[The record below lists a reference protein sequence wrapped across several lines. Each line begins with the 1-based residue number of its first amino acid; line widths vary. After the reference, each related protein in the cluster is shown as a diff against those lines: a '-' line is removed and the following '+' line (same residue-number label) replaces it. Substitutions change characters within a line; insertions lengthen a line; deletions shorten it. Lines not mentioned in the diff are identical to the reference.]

1 MMHTQSTSSSHSPSN
16 LSKTKTILF
25 FGASCSGKT
34 SLLLQLTKNRFDDE
48 YQTTIGVNY
57 YFKEMAVVTLS
68 LWDTRGSEISEGFLP
83 KHLFASASCFIIVL
97 SYDDIDSL
105 NEAILYIDFIK
116 SQCDFQHSTTVM
128 NSYKPII
135 AVINK
140 KDIKDKQFR
149 RGEAVVALREACPNI
164 LVGEITAKDGVM
176 VKRFFEKVEM
186 LLLFGKVRK
195 SRGEGNDDD
204 NDGDGDDVNEEGDHL
219 LMVAS
224 TFRIN
229 DEKGN
234 DNQTNVNKKRKK
246 NKKCCN
252 NN

>member
-1 MMHTQSTSSSHSPSN
+1 MMHNIPSHSFSVNN

-25 FGASCSGKT
+25 FGASCTGKT

-57 YFKEMAVVTLS
+57 YFKELSVITLS
-68 LWDTRGSEISEGFLP
+68 LWDTRGSELSEGFLP
-83 KHLFASASCFIIVL
+83 KHLFTSASCFIVVL
-97 SYDDIDSL
+97 SYDDIETL
-105 NEAILYIDFIK
+105 NEALLYIDFIK
-116 SQCDFQHSTTVM
+116 SQCDSRSTAL

-140 KDIKDKQFR
+140 KDVEDKQFN
-149 RGEAVVALREACPNI
+149 RGEAVIALREACPNI
-164 LVGEITAKDGVM
+164 LVGEITAKDGTM

-186 LLLFGKVRK
+186 LLVFGEVRR
-195 SRGEGNDDD
+195 SRGEGNCND
-204 NDGDGDDVNEEGDHL
+204 NDNEEEEEYGNEEGDEL

-224 TFRIN
+224 TFQIN
-229 DEKGN
+229 GD
-234 DNQTNVNKKRKK
+234 DNNKNVNNKKSKK
-246 NKKCCN
+246 KKCCN

>member
-1 MMHTQSTSSSHSPSN
+1 MMHNIPSVNN

-25 FGASCSGKT
+25 FGASCTGKT

-57 YFKEMAVVTLS
+57 YFKELSVVTLS
-68 LWDTRGSEISEGFLP
+68 LWDTRGSELSEGFLP
-83 KHLFASASCFIIVL
+83 KHLFTSASCFIVVL
-97 SYDDIDSL
+97 SYDDIETL
-105 NEAILYIDFIK
+105 NEALLYIDFIQ
-116 SQCDFQHSTTVM
+116 SQCDSRLTVL

-140 KDIKDKQFR
+140 KDIKDKQFN

-164 LVGEITAKDGVM
+164 LVGEITAKDGTM

-186 LLLFGKVRK
+186 LLVFGKVRR
-195 SRGEGNDDD
+195 SRGKGNDND
-204 NDGDGDDVNEEGDHL
+204 NDNDNEEDEYGNEEGDEL

-224 TFRIN
+224 TFQI
-229 DEKGN
+229 DGN
-234 DNQTNVNKKRKK
+234 NKNKNVNNKKSKK
-246 NKKCCN
+246 KKCCN

>member
-1 MMHTQSTSSSHSPSN
+1 MMHIQSTSPAFSSNN

-34 SLLLQLTKNRFDDE
+34 SLLLQLTKNRFDEE

-83 KHLFASASCFIIVL
+83 KHLFTSASCFIIVL

-116 SQCDFQHSTTVM
+116 SQCDVDHTSTTVF

-135 AVINK
+135 ALINK
-140 KDIKDKQFR
+140 KDVKDKQFK
-149 RGEAVVALREACPNI
+149 RGEAIVALRETCPNI
-164 LVGEITAKDGVM
+164 LIGEITAKDGVM
-176 VKRFFEKVEM
+176 VKRFFEKVET
-186 LLLFGKVRK
+186 LLLFGKVRR
-195 SRGEGNDDD
+195 SRGEGNDDNDDDD
-204 NDGDGDDVNEEGDHL
+204 NNEEEGDDL

-224 TFRIN
+224 TFQIN
-229 DEKGN
+229 DKQGN
-234 DNQTNVNKKRKK
+234 DTNNNDNDKKRSKK
-246 NKKCCN
+246 KKCCN

>member
-1 MMHTQSTSSSHSPSN
+1 MHNIPSHSFSVNN

-25 FGASCSGKT
+25 FGASCTGKT

-57 YFKEMAVVTLS
+57 YFKELSVITLS
-68 LWDTRGSEISEGFLP
+68 LWDTRGSELSEGFLP
-83 KHLFASASCFIIVL
+83 KHLFTSASCFIVVL
-97 SYDDIDSL
+97 SYDDIETL
-105 NEAILYIDFIK
+105 NEALLYIDFIK
-116 SQCDFQHSTTVM
+116 SQCDSRSTAL

-140 KDIKDKQFR
+140 KDVEDKQFN
-149 RGEAVVALREACPNI
+149 RGEAVIALREACPNI
-164 LVGEITAKDGVM
+164 LVGEITAKDGTM

-186 LLLFGKVRK
+186 LLVFGKVRR
-195 SRGEGNDDD
+195 SRGEGNCND
-204 NDGDGDDVNEEGDHL
+204 NEEEEEYGNEEGDEL

-224 TFRIN
+224 TFQIN
-229 DEKGN
+229 GD
-234 DNQTNVNKKRKK
+234 DNNKNVNNKKSKK
-246 NKKCCN
+246 KKCCN